1 MKFQI
6 LDREE
11 RMPSNGINI
20 VYLRI
25 DRWNDYSFVTMFYMS
40 FMDKNG
46 NVKDVGN
53 IKIGFKGQTT
63 DIATYQKIQNDF
75 KSKIFTS
82 LSNDYFS
89 IGTDADYY
97 KNIFSL
103 EKEVRD
109 DILFSL
115 KDLAFNS
122 NLIKKIE
129 EEDVFS
135 VSLLRFVR
143 LKSITEQFSRILAG
157 KPALTDF
164 KFTFVISKGEKNS
177 EIKLDFTIKASSKPS
192 SNIHAIIGRNG
203 VGKTTILNGMVEA
216 IMSKQNTNKRFYT
229 DYSNFF
235 KNEIED
241 GYFGSLVSVSFSAF
255 DTFQPPKEQSNKS
268 LGICYFYIGLKK
280 PDSQYKIKSVEDIYE
295 EFTRYLAFCMSEK
308 NRKKRWI
315 DAIRNLESD
324 ENFANMEI
332 PEKLAIDLAESKL
345 KEEASGLIRKM
356 SSGHAIVLLIITK
369 LVAITEEKTLI
380 LLDEPESHL
389 HPPLLSAFIR
399 ALSDLLY
406 DQNGIAIVATHSPVV
421 LQEIPRLCVSK
432 IQRVGLA
439 TNVER
444 PSIETFGEN
453 VGVLT
458 REVFGLEVVKSGFH
472 KLLTKSVAEGQTYE
486 EIIRSYNEQL
496 GMEAKVLLKLL
507 INERYKNNV

>member
-1 MKFQI
+1 
-6 LDREE
+6 
-11 RMPSNGINI
+11 
-20 VYLRI
+20 
-25 DRWNDYSFVTMFYMS
+25 
-40 FMDKNG
+40 
-46 NVKDVGN
+46 
-53 IKIGFKGQTT
+53 
-63 DIATYQKIQNDF
+63 
-75 KSKIFTS
+75 
-82 LSNDYFS
+82 
-89 IGTDADYY
+89 
-97 KNIFSL
+97 
-103 EKEVRD
+103 
-109 DILFSL
+109 
-115 KDLAFNS
+115 
-122 NLIKKIE
+122 
-129 EEDVFS
+129 
-135 VSLLRFVR
+135 
-143 LKSITEQFSRILAG
+143 
-157 KPALTDF
+157 
-164 KFTFVISKGEKNS
+164 
-177 EIKLDFTIKASSKPS
+177 
-192 SNIHAIIGRNG
+192 
-203 VGKTTILNGMVEA
+203 
-216 IMSKQNTNKRFYT
+216 
-229 DYSNFF
+229 
-235 KNEIED
+235 
-241 GYFGSLVSVSFSAF
+241 
-255 DTFQPPKEQSNKS
+255 
-268 LGICYFYIGLKK
+268 
-280 PDSQYKIKSVEDIYE
+280 
-295 EFTRYLAFCMSEK
+295 
-308 NRKKRWI
+308 
-315 DAIRNLESD
+315 
-324 ENFANMEI
+324 MEI

-507 INERYKNNV
+507 INERDKNNV

>member
-308 NRKKRWI
+308 NRKKR
-315 DAIRNLESD
+315 N
-324 ENFANMEI
+324 NFW
-332 PEKLAIDLAESKL
+332 
-345 KEEASGLIRKM
+345 
-356 SSGHAIVLLIITK
+356 
-369 LVAITEEKTLI
+369 
-380 LLDEPESHL
+380 
-389 HPPLLSAFIR
+389 
-399 ALSDLLY
+399 
-406 DQNGIAIVATHSPVV
+406 
-421 LQEIPRLCVSK
+421 
-432 IQRVGLA
+432 
-439 TNVER
+439 
-444 PSIETFGEN
+444 
-453 VGVLT
+453 
-458 REVFGLEVVKSGFH
+458 
-472 KLLTKSVAEGQTYE
+472 
-486 EIIRSYNEQL
+486 
-496 GMEAKVLLKLL
+496 
-507 INERYKNNV
+507 

>member
-157 KPALTDF
+157 KPAL
-164 KFTFVISKGEKNS
+164 
-177 EIKLDFTIKASSKPS
+177 
-192 SNIHAIIGRNG
+192 
-203 VGKTTILNGMVEA
+203 
-216 IMSKQNTNKRFYT
+216 
-229 DYSNFF
+229 
-235 KNEIED
+235 
-241 GYFGSLVSVSFSAF
+241 
-255 DTFQPPKEQSNKS
+255 FQKV
-268 LGICYFYIGLKK
+268 KK
-280 PDSQYKIKSVEDIYE
+280 I
-295 EFTRYLAFCMSEK
+295 
-308 NRKKRWI
+308 
-315 DAIRNLESD
+315 
-324 ENFANMEI
+324 
-332 PEKLAIDLAESKL
+332 
-345 KEEASGLIRKM
+345 
-356 SSGHAIVLLIITK
+356 
-369 LVAITEEKTLI
+369 
-380 LLDEPESHL
+380 
-389 HPPLLSAFIR
+389 
-399 ALSDLLY
+399 
-406 DQNGIAIVATHSPVV
+406 
-421 LQEIPRLCVSK
+421 
-432 IQRVGLA
+432 
-439 TNVER
+439 
-444 PSIETFGEN
+444 
-453 VGVLT
+453 
-458 REVFGLEVVKSGFH
+458 
-472 KLLTKSVAEGQTYE
+472 
-486 EIIRSYNEQL
+486 
-496 GMEAKVLLKLL
+496 LKL
-507 INERYKNNV
+507 N